1 MSDKS
6 GGFFSSVGRF
16 FSGGSASKS
25 NEEEKSPS
33 SKTTSFSE
41 GGSSRSPSTAAPA
54 ALLRDIIDVDKNSSE
69 ALDEVSVDTTQNSRV
84 VPRLRYLSPSVLPQR
99 SSDPTN
105 GLEIDVD
112 PVSDIFFST
121 PSVSTNRKR
130 QLTELDRITLPQS
143 FRSDSAKRSR
153 YLNRSLLEPTL
164 KSTLPNDKKLDVSWC
179 GELTGNH
186 SPASSVTNFS
196 LLSRRSGATTN
207 GSLSTRTQEIFK
219 KLEGANTPAKEVQRM
234 SMMRAG
240 LTRPETWSSTDR
252 KDHDTSSVATPPPPL
267 KKAGDSIPSRIQL
280 ISKQGISAR
289 KNPYWTDLTR
299 KRTTSKNGDNGS
311 SETSSLRLL
320 NGTLASTELSSVF
333 SLEPPAPKKTTSS
346 TSTASTTTI
355 NSSNSRKP
363 HVSIMKGPDG
373 KAVSRN
379 TFKLNDDIEEDE
391 ENSQKL
397 PPLSDEVLSNSKPLQ
412 LNPELA
418 PKRGFLDNLSFTF
431 NAPLDVVSAVGTAK
445 TVSVVSSNR
454 TSESKEVD
462 SDSAESIEKQT
473 SESSSHGSD
482 SGESVDSENDADEN
496 VDEVKESRPQTSA
509 DTISSAEGS
518 NPSNQSSKDSS
529 PKTAKDVDPVA
540 IVSTAASAKWEC
552 QSCFCSWDQT
562 LTKCGA
568 CQEPRAGAGAP
579 AAQKPAEKQLVSN
592 LKSFAPSQ
600 SSNFKF
606 GFGGSSSVPAT
617 SSSVPTTTTP
627 IQFGLPTST
636 TEKSAPV
643 SFGLPTSTTEKSA
656 PVLFGI
662 QKPAT
667 SSVSPIVP
675 PPAAA
680 VPATSEVSTVQPS
693 ATENRVAWDCPTC
706 MVPNKA
712 TNDICA
718 CCSHVMYASTSSSNV
733 FGSRA
738 FKPLATTGSAVQFG
752 VSGSSTK
759 PPAFGFGASKPADVL
774 SAAPASTIPATTG
787 FGFTATKPAVSA
799 EPVKPVGSLFGN
811 LGKPADST
819 ATTTPPTAVA
829 ATSSTPSL
837 FGNNAKSLFGAT
849 KTEPDNANATK
860 PSMFGS
866 ILNKEAPTTTTPAV
880 SAPSTS
886 LTSAS
891 STLFGSS
898 SLNTSFGG
906 TSLFGS
912 QKPNSEIPK
921 PTPTLS
927 FGAASS
933 TSTNE
938 VPQKSLF
945 GNIPSTSAPA
955 PVLPTPSS
963 TTSLF
968 GSTSSSSNLFTTKPA
983 DSTTSSIFGKPIQ
996 FSGEVGTTTTDGGV
1010 PAKRGMFS
1018 TDAPKLSFGGEQK
1031 VELPKF
1037 GGFGGSSSSSTAPSS
1052 SGSLFSGGSA
1062 QLFGTSSSNA
1072 PAFASSSSTTVPS
1085 FGGSSTVP
1093 FGSSTTS
1100 SGFGAFGSKPTQ
1112 PGMSTSSSTNSLF
1125 SQPTADSSNPFG
1137 TTNSNGFNFGASS
1150 STSSTGGQAVFQFGG
1165 APAPAPNAAPGGAF
1179 QFGNN
1184 LAAPS
1189 APAPGSMDNAFAYQ
1203 APSGNN
1209 PRKMALA
1216 RRRNMRK

>member
-16 FSGGSASKS
+16 FSSGSAS
-25 NEEEKSPS
+25 NEEKSPS
-33 SKTTSFSE
+33 TNASSSE
-41 GGSSRSPSTAAPA
+41 GGSRSPSTAAPA

-69 ALDEVSVDTTQNSRV
+69 GSNEVSVDTTQNSRV
-84 VPRLRYLSPSVLPQR
+84 VPRLRYLSPSALYQR
-99 SSDPTN
+99 SSDTTN

-121 PSVSTNRKR
+121 PSVSTSRKR
-130 QLTELDRITLPQS
+130 QLTELDRITLSQS

-164 KSTLPNDKKLDVSWC
+164 KSTLTNEKKLDASWC

-219 KLEGANTPAKEVQRM
+219 RLEGANTPAKEVQRM
-234 SMMRAG
+234 SMLRAG

-252 KDHDTSSVATPPPPL
+252 RDHDTSSVATPPPPL
-267 KKAGDSIPSRIQL
+267 KKARDAIPSRIQL
-280 ISKQGISAR
+280 ISKQGMSAR

-311 SETSSLRLL
+311 SESSSLRLL
-320 NGTLASTELSSVF
+320 NGNLASTELSSVF
-333 SLEPPAPKKTTSS
+333 SLEPPAPKKATSS
-346 TSTASTTTI
+346 ASTASTTTM

-363 HVSIMKGPDG
+363 HVSILKGPDG
-373 KAVSRN
+373 KPVSRN
-379 TFKLNDDIEEDE
+379 TFKLIDDFEEDDE
-391 ENSQKL
+391 TSQKL
-397 PPLSDEVLSNSKPLQ
+397 PPLSDEILSSSQPLK

-418 PKRGFLDNLSFTF
+418 PKRGFLDNLSFSF
-431 NAPLDVVSAVGTAK
+431 SAPLDVVSAVGTAK
-445 TVSVVSSNR
+445 TISVVSSNR
-454 TSESKEVD
+454 TSESKGVD
-462 SDSAESIEKQT
+462 SDSAESVEKQT
-473 SESSSHGSD
+473 SESSSHESD
-482 SGESVDSENDADEN
+482 TGESVDSENDADEN
-496 VDEVKESRPQTSA
+496 GDEVKESRPQTSA
-509 DTISSAEGS
+509 DTVSSFEGS

-529 PKTAKDVDPVA
+529 PKTAKPVEPA
-540 IVSTAASAKWEC
+540 VPVSAVASATWDC
-552 QSCFCSWDQT
+552 QSCFCNWDQS
-562 LTKCGA
+562 LSKCGA
-568 CQEPRAGAGAP
+568 CGEPRTGAGAP
-579 AAQKPAEKQLVSN
+579 AVQNPAEKQLVSN

-606 GFGGSSSVPAT
+606 GFGGSSSVPAAPL
-617 SSSVPTTTTP
+617 SVPPTTTP

-643 SFGLPTSTTEKSA
+643 SFGISKPT
-656 PVLFGI
+656 
-662 QKPAT
+662 
-667 SSVSPIVP
+667 VSLVTPIIL

-680 VPATSEVSTVQPS
+680 VPATSEVSTSKTS
-693 ATENRVAWDCPTC
+693 ATENRVEWDCPTC
-706 MVPNKA
+706 MVHNKA
-712 TNDICA
+712 TDDKCV

-738 FKPLATTGSAVQFG
+738 FKPLATAGSAVQFG
-752 VSGSSTK
+752 VSGSSAK
-759 PPAFGFGASKPADVL
+759 PPAFGFGASKPVDVP
-774 SAAPASTIPATTG
+774 SAAPVSTVPATTS
-787 FGFTATKPAVSA
+787 FGFTATKPAVTA

-819 ATTTPPTAVA
+819 ATTASNAPIAP
-829 ATSSTPSL
+829 TSSTPSL
-837 FGNNAKSLFGAT
+837 FGNNANSLFGAS
-849 KTEPDNANATK
+849 KTEPVNVTNSK

-866 ILNKEAPTTTTPAV
+866 VLNKETPTTTTPA
-880 SAPSTS
+880 APAPLTS
-886 LTSAS
+886 LTPAS

-898 SLNTSFGG
+898 SSNTPFGG
-906 TSLFGS
+906 SSLFGS

-921 PTPTLS
+921 PASTLS

-933 TSTNE
+933 TTKND

-945 GNIPSTSAPA
+945 GNIPTSSTPA
-955 PVLPTPSS
+955 PVQPAPTS

-983 DSTTSSIFGKPIQ
+983 DSTTSSIFGKPIH

-1031 VELPKF
+1031 VEPPKF
-1037 GGFGGSSSSSTAPSS
+1037 GGFGGPTSSTAPST
-1052 SGSLFSGGSA
+1052 SGSLFSGGST
-1062 QLFGTSSSNA
+1062 QLFGSSSSNV
-1072 PAFASSSSTTVPS
+1072 PAFASSSSTTVPA
-1085 FGGSSTVP
+1085 FGGNSTVP
-1093 FGSSTTS
+1093 FGSSTAS
-1100 SGFGAFGSKPTQ
+1100 SGFGAFGSKPAQ
-1112 PGMSTSSSTNSLF
+1112 PGMSASSSTNSLF
-1125 SQPTADSSNPFG
+1125 SQATADSSNPFG

-1150 STSSTGGQAVFQFGG
+1150 STSSTGGQGVFQFGG
-1165 APAPAPNAAPGGAF
+1165 APAPAPNTAPGGAF

-1184 LAAPS
+1184 LAAPP

-1209 PRKMALA
+1209 TRKMALA
-1216 RRRNMRK
+1216 RRRNIRK